1 MSNTISNF
9 PSAIPMTI
17 GISGAV
23 EMVGISRAQ
32 IYRLVGAKKINMVK
46 SGRRSL
52 IVVSSLIGYVQSLPD
67 ANIRPPS

>member
-23 EMVGISRAQ
+23 AMVGISRAQ
-32 IYRLVGAKKINMVK
+32 IYRLVAAGEINMVK

-52 IVVSSLIGYVQSLPD
+52 IVVSTLIRYIQSLPR
-67 ANIRPPS
+67 ANIRPAS